1 MKNKIYVVGGSL
13 IDICGYSFEPLKE
26 KDSNPGNISL
36 SLGGV
41 GRNIAENASMLED
54 EVYLVSAFSC
64 DSFGQ
69 LLKDACKKAHINC
82 EYSIDVKDVQS
93 GLYLALLDEH
103 KDMHIAMSDVRIL
116 EELTCEHIEKVLTK
130 VKSEDTLVIDTNL
143 NKDLIAYLLDNKKC
157 QIAMDPIS
165 SIKAQKLKDLNLCNI
180 DIFKP
185 NVYEAEMFTNIR
197 IVDKESALANLD
209 YFIKR
214 GIKEVIISLGDRGVL
229 FANKDSRLWL
239 SHKHFEPV
247 NASGAGDAFL
257 AAYLVYRKRVGCLKA
272 LHYAIGAAVLAISS
286 VDTINHQLCDT
297 ILESKIKELNIE
309 EINLCI

>member
-1 MKNKIYVVGGSL
+1 MKNKIFVVGGSL

-54 EVYLVSAFSC
+54 EVYLVSAFSS
-64 DSFGQ
+64 DPFGR
-69 LLKDACKKAHINC
+69 LLKEACEKANINC
-82 EYSIDVKDVQS
+82 DYSIDVENIQS

-116 EELTCEHIEKVLTK
+116 ESLTSEHIESVLAKVRD
-130 VKSEDTLVIDTNL
+130 EDTLVIDTNL
-143 NKDLIAYLLDNKKC
+143 NKEIIAYLLDNKKC

-165 SIKAQKLKDLNLCNI
+165 TIKAQKLKDLNLSNI

-185 NVYEAEMFTNIR
+185 NVYEAEMFTQIK
-197 IVDKESALANLD
+197 IEDATSALANLD
-209 YFIKR
+209 YFINR
-214 GIKEVIISLGDRGVL
+214 GIKEVIISLGERGVL
-229 FANKDSRLWL
+229 FANEGNRLWL

-257 AAYLVYRKRVGCLKA
+257 ATYLVYRKRVGCLKA

-286 VDTINHQLCDT
+286 EDTINHELCDT
-297 ILESKIKELNIE
+297 ILENKIKELNIKE
-309 EINLCI
+309 LNLCI